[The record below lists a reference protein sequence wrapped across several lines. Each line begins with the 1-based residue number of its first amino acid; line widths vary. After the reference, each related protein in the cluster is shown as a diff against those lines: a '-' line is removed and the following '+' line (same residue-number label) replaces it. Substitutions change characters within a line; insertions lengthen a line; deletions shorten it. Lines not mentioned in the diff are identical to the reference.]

1 MSQILVVDDDPAFL
15 HRMTTLLSAAGHTV
29 LSARD
34 GIQALKLIGE
44 CKDTLSLV
52 IVDLSLP
59 KTSGFEVIGTV
70 NRRAPH
76 IRILATSGVYKEPY
90 LESAVEIGAHSA
102 IPKPANAAEWLSAV
116 QSALAMRAGS

>member
-1 MSQILVVDDDPAFL
+1 
-15 HRMTTLLSAAGHTV
+15 
-29 LSARD
+29 
-34 GIQALKLIGE
+34 
-44 CKDTLSLV
+44 LV

-102 IPKPANAAEWLSAV
+102 IPKPANAAEWLSVV
-116 QSALAMRAGS
+116 QNALTMRAGS